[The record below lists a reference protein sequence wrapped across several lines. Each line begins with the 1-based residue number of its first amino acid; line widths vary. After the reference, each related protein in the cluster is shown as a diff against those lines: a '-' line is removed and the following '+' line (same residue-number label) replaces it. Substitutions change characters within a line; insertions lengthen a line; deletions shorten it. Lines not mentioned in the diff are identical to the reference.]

1 MYYLLKQYIVN
12 LEIFINILSKINISM
27 SASSWNFKDNLTVD
41 NNKFLKFLDP
51 TGVTKNNIIGL
62 NTSSNLYMHSAVG
75 GDIYINSGTN
85 TKSNTFFHTNSIG
98 NAFITTKLAVGI
110 TSTANIYSNITLP
123 INSFVGLNTTQG
135 VHNGYLGLAASSSL
149 LNTTGSRII
158 MYGID
163 VVPNSGQ
170 INLYAGNNTAGHI
183 QLHTG
188 DDSMKMQILHNG
200 TANFQPDG
208 STIRLS
214 VADSTTTITNPLYIT
229 STAQSTSSNNGALV
243 VYGGVGIK
251 GDTYVDGELSV
262 NSVTGNISF
271 VSSEVSTSYS
281 SGCTYFLGGVGI
293 ICSVGASSET
303 AGGALSIAGGLALGK
318 NAMLGGNITVYSTN
332 NSTSAL
338 TGSGIFY
345 GGVGINGQVNI
356 RSNSNSQIKL
366 TPVTTGNET
375 SIYFGEQNNYTTSGS
390 WIVGQNTLGVGSGNF
405 AIGSADDGSYIRL
418 INDVIYLDNYTS
430 LLNTLDIYNDNIE
443 DYITFRNTSN
453 TIAWSLGRLLPSN
466 DLHISRFSSGT
477 LLNNLITADI
487 KTGNVNILGTEN
499 SQAFD
504 SGGSLTVA
512 GGASFAKDVYIGGN
526 VYGGTITFTGN
537 LQSGTGSDINTFSY
551 LTLTGT
557 DEAVNLTSGALV
569 TFGGITI
576 QCSTDAESTTNGGGL
591 LVAGGA
597 SIIKNVYI
605 GETVASNTV
614 TSSNAFIT
622 NSTMTN
628 LFSTHITTTN
638 LLSTNITTSNI
649 TTTNIR
655 LTAQTFGTIT
665 GTNTTTTNLVSTN
678 TSIGTLNNTDIINV
692 NLSSANSVLTNIT
705 STNTILTNIS
715 TTNTTITNSV
725 LSSGTITNSITNT
738 STIGTVLVTSTANL
752 RFNSN
757 TVGSLFTTG
766 GNVGIN
772 TTSPET
778 ALDVRVAGDVG
789 GLIAQFGSNT
799 GSSIPRIKL
808 YDQVFPGTQGPKI
821 QFDAGNIGIIE
832 STLGRIALVG
842 GSVGINTTTPGYI
855 LDVNGTIRSNS
866 TIGIDNTVVNITNS
880 MGAINLSG
888 DIALSNSTRN
898 TIVFSKA
905 GVSPPTMS
913 TRSVGTKLVLFPDV
927 FTTRLEYAIGIE
939 TNSVWFSSSG
949 GQFKWYSNKTA
960 ANMFLTSDSLGINT
974 NNVAPVYNLDV
985 TGTGRFTSNLL
996 AQFNSNTLGN
1006 LYTTGGNVGIN
1017 NVSPSYTLDV
1027 SGTAR
1032 ITSGNFA
1039 ATFNSNTI
1047 GNLFTTG
1054 GNVGIQN
1061 TSPNQRLEISSIP
1074 YSANQDGGIR
1084 ISTRDYLGLNDASYR
1099 YFDIRLKSDV
1109 SSNFRTAFIGTLGGG
1124 VPTEYE
1130 YMSVSQDGYMN
1141 VYALSRFEN
1150 ITSCSNSSTGSVV
1163 LQGGLS
1169 IDCPTN
1175 AVNVSNGGAL
1185 TIAGG
1190 AAIAGDLIV
1199 GGSISYSNAAAASST
1214 FAYLTLSASDWSTDV
1229 ANGALVVFGGISVQN
1244 TANAY
1249 SATEG
1254 NGLTVAGGVG
1264 IGADLYVGEV
1274 GYIPLVI
1281 STNNTTTNLV
1291 TTNTSSANVYVS
1303 NGLRAE
1309 FNSNTLGNLY
1319 TTGGNVGIGRNNPTY
1334 LLDVNGTIRST
1345 NTRGSVVLGTS
1356 TDTDRFISA
1365 LDSSMVENGT
1375 VFFTLGQANSNRNQ
1389 AEFAF
1394 TYITTGS
1401 TSNRTS
1407 IGLHGNPYILNVLGS
1422 NNVGINTTAPLATL
1436 DVNGTALI
1444 RNTADASNST
1454 SAAFVVTGGVSI
1466 SKTTN
1471 ATSVTS
1477 GGALTIAGGMGV
1489 LKDVYVGGT
1498 VTSSSDTRLKKNL
1511 RPLESILDKIENIT
1525 PLKYNSI
1532 HAFDHNDHIGFIAQ
1546 DFEEHFPE
1554 LLMRNSQDAYYSL
1567 AYDRI
1572 TALNMACIKEL
1583 KNENDNLKKR
1593 ISDLEKIIF
1602 QQL

>member
-1 MYYLLKQYIVN
+1 
-12 LEIFINILSKINISM
+12 M

-62 NTSSNLYMHSAVG
+62 NTSSNLYMHSAIG

-85 TKSNTFFHTNSIG
+85 TKSNTFFHTNSVG

-110 TSTANIYSNITLP
+110 TSTANIYSNIALP

-163 VVPNSGQ
+163 AVPNSGQ

-390 WIVGQNTLGVGSGNF
+390 WIVGQNTFGVGSGNF

-487 KTGNVNILGTEN
+487 QTGNVNILGTEN
-499 SQAFD
+499 SQALD

-649 TTTNIR
+649 TTTNIL
-655 LTAQTFGTIT
+655 LTSQTFGTIT

-738 STIGTVLVTSTANL
+738 STIGTMLVTSTANL

-772 TTSPET
+772 TTSPDT
-778 ALDVRVAGDVG
+778 ALDVRVAGDIG

-808 YDQVFPGTQGPKI
+808 YDQIFPGSQGPKI

-866 TIGIDNTVVNITNS
+866 TIAIADTVVNITNS

-898 TIVFSKA
+898 TIIYSSS
-905 GVSPPTMS
+905 GISPPTLTS
-913 TRSVGTKLVLFPDV
+913 RSLGTKMVLYPQISSSNLD
-927 FTTRLEYAIGIE
+927 YALGIE
-939 TNSVWFSSSG
+939 TNTMWFSSAA
-949 GQFKWYSNKTA
+949 GQFKWYSGTTS
-960 ANMFLTSDSLGINT
+960 ANMFLTSDSLGVNT
-974 NNVAPVYNLDV
+974 DNVAPVYNLDV

-996 AQFNSNTLGN
+996 AQFNSNTIGN

-1017 NVSPSYTLDV
+1017 NVSPNYTLDV
-1027 SGTAR
+1027 TGTAR
-1032 ITSGNFA
+1032 ITAGNFA

-1074 YSANQDGGIR
+1074 YSANQDGGMR
-1084 ISTRDYLGLNDASYR
+1084 ISTRNYLGLNDASYR

-1141 VYALSRFEN
+1141 VYALSRFDN

-1175 AVNVSNGGAL
+1175 ATSVSNGGAL

-1214 FAYLTLSASDWSTDV
+1214 FAYLTLTASDWSTDV

-1244 TANAY
+1244 TANAF

-1264 IGADLYVGEV
+1264 IGADLYVGETA
-1274 GYIPLVI
+1274 YIPLVI
-1281 STNNTTTNLV
+1281 STDNTTTNLV

-1319 TTGGNVGIGRNNPTY
+1319 TTGGNVGIGRNNPSY

-1365 LDSSMVENGT
+1365 LDSSMGENGT
-1375 VFFTLGQANSNRNQ
+1375 VFFTLGQSNSNKNQ

-1394 TYITTGS
+1394 TYITSGS

-1407 IGLHGNPYILNVLGS
+1407 MGLHGNPYILNVLGS

-1436 DVNGTALI
+1436 DVNGTTLI
-1444 RNTADASNST
+1444 RNISDSSNST
-1454 SAAFVVTGGVSI
+1454 SAALIVSGGVSI

-1477 GGALTIAGGMGV
+1477 GGAITIAGGMGV

-1498 VTSSSDTRLKKNL
+1498 VTSSSDARLKKNL
-1511 RPLESILDKIENIT
+1511 RPLESVLDKIENIT

-1554 LLMRNSQDAYYSL
+1554 LLMRNNQDAYYSL

-1572 TALNMACIKEL
+1572 TSLNMACIKEL
-1583 KNENDNLKKR
+1583 REENKLLKERLDK
-1593 ISDLEKIIF
+1593 LEKQF
-1602 QQL
+1602 NH